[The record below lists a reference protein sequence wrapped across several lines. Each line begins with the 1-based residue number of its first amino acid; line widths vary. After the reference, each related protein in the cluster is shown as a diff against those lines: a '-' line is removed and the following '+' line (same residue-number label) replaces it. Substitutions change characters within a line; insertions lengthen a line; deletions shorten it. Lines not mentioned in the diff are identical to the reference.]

1 MCHLVRNPQALAGEE
16 PGASVPPRPH
26 GLRPRWAAAIA
37 AVFVG
42 GVALAAWVS
51 PPAPTSVPAFKRTVA
66 RAPSTSFAP
75 APTATD
81 VERGTL
87 PVDDA
92 VPTTTG
98 AKTSDDCNHE
108 L

>member
-1 MCHLVRNPQALAGEE
+1 MCHLVREPKAFAGE
-16 PGASVPPRPH
+16 GGDASIPPKPQ

-51 PPAPTSVPAFKRTVA
+51 PPSPTSVPAFKPTVA
-66 RAPSTSFAP
+66 RAPATSFAP
-75 APTATD
+75 TPTATD

-87 PVDDA
+87 PADDG
-92 VPTTTG
+92 VPNTAG
-98 AKTSDDCNHE
+98 IKASGDCNHE